1 MKKRLIEVAFPLEE
15 ASLASVHEKNV
26 RHGHISTLHIW
37 PARRPLAA
45 SRAAIL
51 GALLPDPGR
60 ADHRRKLLQL
70 IGGTE
75 VDNYRDGA
83 LFWGTEDGDALKEL
97 QKRIKKFYPDGAPK
111 LLDPFAGGG
120 AIPLEGMRL
129 GCEVTASDLNPVAWF
144 VLKCTLELPQRFADE
159 RWDLPDF
166 CKKWPDFVDDFTAG
180 KVKKRKRA
188 DLIDAR
194 DNEQTMLL
202 FTEYEKKQP
211 ADLAWHVRAW
221 GRWVLERARAD
232 LDRHYPVI
240 DGEQPVAYLWART
253 ARDPS
258 NNAEIPLLKTFW
270 FNKKKG
276 SRCALLPVPN
286 ADNSGVTFK
295 LLQEDDFSTIARRKK
310 VIEHNPFLKD
320 WEVNEDNLDT
330 FLQEGTMNRAGVWSP
345 CGGRPG
351 LICLDMGNLRRQGE
365 LQLLGSQL
373 TVAVVEAYKK
383 GKKTTFKKYREITE
397 ADAKAADIDENELE
411 ALFEE
416 IPHGIPDEPLHTGGG
431 SGAGRAFSIPK
442 YGFKTWG
449 SLFTG
454 RQLLALGTFVKHTRT
469 VRDHAKRMG
478 FSDEYIE
485 AISCYLAIGLDRLAD
500 RASTIATWDVGYQKI
515 RNTFGR
521 FALPVTWD
529 FCESVTV
536 SSTTG
541 SYQGGLEFIAKYVKH
556 AMDASKESPAAC
568 ARQLSAKQK
577 ANELLDVIV
586 TDPPYYDAIP
596 YSDLMDFFYVW
607 LRRNLWD
614 LSPEYNERFA
624 EPLSPKW
631 NHEENDGELIDDES
645 RFGGDKAKSKKNY
658 EDGMRDAFKASFDS
672 LKDDGLLVI
681 VFANKETDAWE
692 TLIRGI
698 IRAGGEVTAS
708 WPIRTEMANRVRGM
722 SSAAL
727 SSSVW
732 IVCRKRSKTSGAGF
746 DAQVLK
752 EMRSILLDPRK
763 ELDDRNL
770 LQFYFQS
777 GIHGPDFIWAALG
790 PALQAYSKYQVVR
803 KTAGGIMSVTDF
815 LQEVRHIVMQFS
827 LGELPGFD
835 DTAAAKE
842 GKAVNLNLD
851 PVTQYYLLHR
861 GYFGMEPAV
870 AGACI
875 LYANACGKSDRELQ
889 VAHHVIKQAKKGGS
903 NDTKGNQYQLLTW
916 KERIE
921 FPKLGENRN
930 EEPAP
935 LIDRVHRLMQ
945 LLKESKGKELRE
957 TFDRWGLIGE
967 PALRPLL
974 FALRHLANRIDDK
987 EEERILDVLTDQF
1000 FQGSRA
1006 VEPETKVKQIH
1017 IEADG
1022 LEDH

>member
-1 MKKRLIEVAFPLEE
+1 MTKRLIEVAFPLEE

-60 ADHRRKLLQL
+60 SDHRRKMLKL

-75 VDNYRDGA
+75 VEKFKDGA
-83 LFWGTEDGDALKEL
+83 LFWGTEDGPALQEL
-97 QKRIKKFYPDGAPK
+97 RKRIKKFYPDDAPK

-144 VLKCTLELPQRFADE
+144 ILKCTLELPQRFADE

-166 CKKWPDFVDDFTAG
+166 CKKWPDFVDDFAGG

-188 DLIDAR
+188 DTAQMAEV
-194 DNEQTMLL
+194 EQTTML

-258 NNAEIPLLKTFW
+258 NNAQIPLLKTFW

-276 SRCALLPVPN
+276 GRCALLPVPN

-295 LLQEDDFSTIARRKK
+295 LLQEDDFSTLARRKK
-310 VIEHNPFLKD
+310 IIEHYPFLRD
-320 WEVNEDNLDT
+320 WEVNEENLDQ

-373 TVAVVEAYKK
+373 TVAVVEAYRKN
-383 GKKTTFKKYREITE
+383 KKTTYKKYREITE
-397 ADAKAADIDENELE
+397 ADRKAADIDQDDLE
-411 ALFEE
+411 ALFED
-416 IPHGIPDEPLHTGGG
+416 IPHGMINESLPPKDALGM
-431 SGAGRAFSIPK
+431 RIPK

-454 RQLLALGTFVKHTRT
+454 RQLLALGTFVKHTRA

-478 FSDEYIE
+478 FDDDYIE
-485 AISCYLAIGLDRLAD
+485 AVCCYLAVALDKVAD
-500 RASTIATWDVGYQKI
+500 RASTICTWDVSRQNIGH
-515 RNTFGR
+515 TFAR
-521 FALPVTWD
+521 FALPITWD
-529 FCESVTV
+529 FVESSPTAN
-536 SSTTG
+536 TTG
-541 SYQGGLEFIAKYVKH
+541 GFNGAIEWIARYYQHASEAGL
-556 AMDASKESPAAC
+556 ASPKAV
-568 ARQLSAKQK
+568 ARQLSAKKK
-577 ANELLDVIV
+577 ANELLDIIV

-607 LRRNLWD
+607 LRRTLWD
-614 LSPEYNERFA
+614 LTPEYNERFA

-631 NHEENDGELIDDES
+631 NHEDNDGELIDDES

-658 EDGMRDAFKASFDS
+658 EDGMRDAFKASFES
-672 LKDDGLLVI
+672 LKDEGLLVI

-692 TLIRGI
+692 TLIRGL

-708 WPIRTEMANRVRGM
+708 WPIRTEMPNRTRGM

-732 IVCRKRSKTSGAGF
+732 IVCRKRTKTAGAGF

-770 LQFYFQS
+770 LQFYFQT

-790 PALQAYSKYQVVR
+790 PALQAYSRYQVVR

-835 DTAAAKE
+835 QTSAAKE
-842 GKAVNLNLD
+842 GKGVNLNLD
-851 PVTQYYLLHR
+851 AVTQYYLLHR
-861 GYFGMEPAV
+861 GFFGMEPAA

-889 VAHHVIKQAKKGGS
+889 VAHHVIKQVKKGGGS
-903 NDTKGNQYQLLTW
+903 GEAKGNQFRLLTW

-921 FPKLGENRN
+921 FPNLGENRN

-935 LIDRVHRLMQ
+935 LIDRVHKLMQ
-945 LLKESKGKELRE
+945 LLKDSKGKELRE
-957 TFDRWGLIGE
+957 TFDRWGLSGE
-967 PALRPLL
+967 PALRPIL
-974 FALRHLANRIDDK
+974 FALRHLANRIEDK

-1000 FQGSRA
+1000 FQGARA
-1006 VEPETKVKQIH
+1006 VESETKEKQIH

-1022 LEDH
+1022 LENL

>member
-60 ADHRRKLLQL
+60 SDHRRKLLEL

-180 KVKKRKRA
+180 KVKKRKRS

-194 DNEQTMLL
+194 DNEQTVLL
-202 FTEYEKKQP
+202 FTDYEKKQP

-232 LDRHYPVI
+232 LDRHYPVV

-258 NNAEIPLLKTFW
+258 NNAQIPLLKTFW

-276 SRCALLPVPN
+276 GRCALLPVPKAN
-286 ADNSGVTFK
+286 NTGVTFK
-295 LLQEDDFSTIARRKK
+295 LLQEDDFSSMARRKN
-310 VIEHNPFLKD
+310 IIDNHPFLSE
-320 WEVNEDNLDT
+320 WGVTEETLDQ
-330 FLQEGTMNRAGVWSP
+330 FLQEGTMNRSGVWSP

-351 LICLDMGNLRRQGE
+351 LICLEMEQLRRQGE
-365 LQLLGSQL
+365 LQLLGNQL

-397 ADAKAADIDENELE
+397 ADRKAADIDENELE

-416 IPHGIPDEPLHTGGG
+416 IPHGVPNEPLHTGGG

-478 FSDEYIE
+478 FADDYIE
-485 AISCYLAIGLDRLAD
+485 AVSCYLAAALDKVLDYNSSLCTWHVNRQIIGH
-500 RASTIATWDVGYQKI
+500 
-515 RNTFGR
+515 TFAR

-529 FCESVTV
+529 FCESAPHG
-536 SSTTG
+536 TG
-541 SYQGGLEFIAKYVKH
+541 SGSFQGALEWIARYYAH
-556 AMDASKESPAAC
+556 AEEAGQVSPKAV
-568 ARQLSAKQK
+568 ARQLSAKKK
-577 ANELLDVIV
+577 ANELLDIIV

-607 LRRNLWD
+607 LRRTLWD
-614 LSPEYNERFA
+614 LSPEYNERFT

-631 NHEENDGELIDDES
+631 NHEDNDGELIDDES
-645 RFGGDKAKSKKNY
+645 RFEGDKAKSKKNY

-692 TLIRGI
+692 TLIRGL

-708 WPIRTEMANRVRGM
+708 WPIRTEMPNRTRGM

-732 IVCRKRSKTSGAGF
+732 IVCRKRAKTAGAGF

-803 KTAGGIMSVTDF
+803 KTAGGIMSVRDF

-842 GKAVNLNLD
+842 GKGVNLNLD

-916 KERIE
+916 KERIG